1 LAILA
6 AMRRA
11 SSRAQAGRSRGGLP
25 FGRGLPDVGAQDDAC
40 RWIYQM
46 GAFARSA
53 DDGLISM
60 GIHGHIICGKA
71 LNAKA
76 HVRAAIDE

>member
-1 LAILA
+1 
-6 AMRRA
+6 
-11 SSRAQAGRSRGGLP
+11 
-25 FGRGLPDVGAQDDAC
+25 
-40 RWIYQM
+40 
-46 GAFARSA
+46 
-53 DDGLISM
+53 M